1 MRFFAKNAFFRKK
14 GAYITSGWLN
24 GPIFV
29 FLLETDFFWKI
40 YPTMMQKTVG
50 ILKKYTS
57 FDFLAPFDVFVVP
70 PPKGAFTNKKTK
82 KCCFWPRFGSIMHI
96 EFWFFLRNGNCFRNF
111 VRRTLRKKQV
121 YVENNFV
128 SPHMHPL
135 AKNSIFLPVFQ
146 KREKTCFFRK
156 KSDISPV
163 NEYVR
168 PEIFF
173 SSTKASFSSWVHP
186 TGLLKQLPFRKKN
199 QN

>member
-96 EFWFFLRNGNCFRNF
+96 EFWFFLRNGNCFRNLVGCTHEEKEAF
-111 VRRTLRKKQV
+111 VEEKKISGRT
-121 YVENNFV
+121 YSFTGDM
-128 SPHMHPL
+128 SD
-135 AKNSIFLPVFQ
+135 
-146 KREKTCFFRK
+146 FFRK
-156 KSDISPV
+156 KHV
-163 NEYVR
+163 
-168 PEIFF
+168 F
-173 SSTKASFSSWVHP
+173 SLFWKKGKKCCF
-186 TGLLKQLPFRKKN
+186 LPGGACEAKKN
-199 QN
+199 CFRHKLVFFEEYASRSF